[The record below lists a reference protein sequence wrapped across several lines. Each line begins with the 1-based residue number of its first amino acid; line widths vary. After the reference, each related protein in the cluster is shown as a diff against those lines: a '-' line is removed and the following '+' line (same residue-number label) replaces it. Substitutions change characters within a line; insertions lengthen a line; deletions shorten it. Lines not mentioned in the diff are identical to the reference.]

1 MSFYASNNRILVTDN
16 SDTVFD
22 TDDDMPHILGQSTFT
37 QEVVFPTPT
46 AYIANTGIE
55 VLANSVPEYQCS
67 YNFQQVCTT
76 SYQCNYTY
84 ENVCT
89 PSFSCSY
96 DYATGSS
103 VCGYVDSCSYQQ
115 VSNCGNVTE
124 CHYENVQTCVWGTRI
139 DYYNVQHY
147 GTAYNPLE
155 WASSIVLARLPSL
168 IDCNF
173 LLSKVS
179 AVKNY
184 SNEIT
189 LMTKVSSLGP
199 DTFAFQG
206 SALVEIAGQ
215 GGANTS
221 MSRIISIYPDNVGK
235 NLILEARHSSIAM
248 SPPGVPNDVY
258 NGNMQSSYTLTITV
272 YYGRFR

>member
-16 SDTVFD
+16 SATVFD
-22 TDDDMPHILGQSTFT
+22 TNDDMPHILGQSTFT
-37 QEVVFPTPT
+37 QEVVFPTPV
-46 AYIANTGIE
+46 AYTVNTGLE
-55 VLANSVPEYQCS
+55 VVSVTVPEYQCT

-76 SYQCNYTY
+76 NYVCTY
-84 ENVCT
+84 DYVNVCT
-89 PSFSCSY
+89 PSFSCTT
-96 DYATGSS
+96 DYMGNLS
-103 VCGYVDSCSYQQ
+103 CGTVDSCSYQM
-115 VSNCGNVTE
+115 VSNCGNVTD
-124 CHYENVQTCVWGTRI
+124 CRYENVQSCSWGSRT
-139 DYYNVQHY
+139 DTSYVQHY
-147 GTAYNPLE
+147 GTAYYPLD
-155 WASSIVLARLPSL
+155 WSTSIVLARLPNL

-179 AVKNY
+179 SVKNY
-184 SNEIT
+184 SNEIS

-215 GGANTS
+215 GGANSS

-258 NGNMQSSYTLTITV
+258 NGGIQSSYTLTITV